1 MLIFAYPC
9 IRVRSV
15 CSVKV
20 CMLVNMDRRRNEIAV
35 EWLESKNK
43 GQINRIN
50 VTTWGTSDVERKA
63 QKS

>member
-1 MLIFAYPC
+1 M
-9 IRVRSV
+9 
-15 CSVKV
+15 KV